1 MKTSSD
7 LHQAPAAIENRLTR
21 RFAELRARGDKA
33 LIIYL
38 TAGDPSLAETP
49 GLLAEIARAGA
60 DVIEL
65 GVPWSD
71 PSADGVVIQHAMER
85 ALSTGGAAHDTVTKT
100 LQAVRSFRAG
110 SEVPLVLFGYYNPL
124 LQRGLARVVD
134 EARSA
139 GVDGMLVVDLPPEES
154 GELDELLAR
163 ASLSRVPLLAPTTSP
178 ERARAIAARGSGFA
192 YYVAL
197 TGVTGAGHLD
207 PVEVGRR
214 TSVLRPSLAG
224 LPLAV
229 GFGVRDPE
237 SAHALAPHCDAVVV
251 GSALVQAIAAAP
263 DAATRLQ
270 VAFERVRALKQA
282 LTA

>member
-1 MKTSSD
+1 
-7 LHQAPAAIENRLTR
+7 
-21 RFAELRARGDKA
+21 
-33 LIIYL
+33 L

-49 GLLAEIARAGA
+49 DLLAEVARAGA

-85 ALSTGGAAHDTVTKT
+85 ALTTGGAGHDTVAKC
-100 LQAVRSFRAG
+100 LAVVKQLRARSD
-110 SEVPLVLFGYYNPL
+110 VPVVLFGYYNPL
-124 LQRGLARVVD
+124 LQRGLERVVK
-134 EARSA
+134 EAREA

-154 GELDELLAR
+154 DELDPLLAAAR
-163 ASLSRVPLLAPTTSP
+163 LSRVPLLAPTTSP
-178 ERARAIAARGSGFA
+178 ERAGAIAARGSGFA

-207 PVEVGRR
+207 VGDVGQHVRA
-214 TSVLRPSLAG
+214 LRPRLGG

-237 SAHALAPHCDAVVV
+237 SARALAQHADAVVV
-251 GSALVQAIAAAP
+251 GSALVQAVADAP
-263 DAATRLQ
+263 DATARQKVAYTR
-270 VAFERVRALKQA
+270 VHALKQA
-282 LTA
+282 LL